1 MLQPPNDD
9 RADRILAGRLDLLF
23 HTNATIAG
31 NFAVSGVVAYLL
43 WNTYPHSMLMAWL
56 VATALVGAAR
66 YYFHHRFLA
75 DKKCTICSAR
85 RFALGTF
92 ASGLVWGT
100 LCAGLALWG
109 GRQEFLLMSVVAAG
123 MTAGAMAAF
132 SAYMPAYAGYAGAF
146 TVPLAIAALSNGD
159 PFIAGNGVLTLLY
172 LAVISLTAR
181 HNGTVINRTIELQVD
196 NRILQRSLTQ
206 TRIERDHAQV
216 DKWSTMTQLSHEL
229 RTPLNAILGFSE
241 TMHQEFFG
249 PLGLRYKEYAGHIH
263 ESGRQLLKLTEELL
277 ELSRGESGGSELRET
292 TINLR
297 QLVHDLVRLS
307 SPDAQKV
314 GLTLSHEIAANLPML
329 RGDET
334 KVRQMLLNLVDNAIK
349 FTPPGGKVS
358 VTAGYTTGHEIYLSV
373 RDSGIGMEQADIPTA
388 LRPLGRLATA
398 LVRSTDGAGLG
409 LPICK
414 RLAELHGA
422 TLMVDSKP
430 LVGTTCTIQFPP
442 ERSISA
448 KEAAAAA

>member
-1 MLQPPNDD
+1 MPQPPSDD
-9 RADRILAGRLDLLF
+9 RSNRILAGRLELLF

-31 NFAVSGVVAYLL
+31 NFAVAGVVAYLL
-43 WNTYPHSMLMAWL
+43 WNTFPHPVLIAWL
-56 VATALVGAAR
+56 AATILVGAAR
-66 YYFHHRFLA
+66 YLFHRRFLA
-75 DKKCTICSAR
+75 DKNCTICSAR

-92 ASGLVWGT
+92 AAGVVWGA
-100 LCAGLALWG
+100 LCAGLAVWG
-109 GRQEFLLMSVVAAG
+109 GRQEFLLMSLVAAG
-123 MTAGAMAAF
+123 MTAGAMATF

-146 TVPLAIAALSNGD
+146 TIPLAVAALSNSD
-159 PFIAGNGVLTLLY
+159 PFITGNGVLTVLY
-172 LAVISLTAR
+172 LVVISLTAR
-181 HNGTVINRTIELQVD
+181 HNGSVINRTIELQVD
-196 NRILQRSLTQ
+196 NHTLQRSLTQ

-249 PLGLRYKEYAGHIH
+249 PLGLRYREYAGHIH

-277 ELSRGESGGSELRET
+277 DLSRGESGGFELRET
-292 TINLR
+292 TINIR
-297 QLVHDLVRLS
+297 QLVHDMVRLLL
-307 SPDAQKV
+307 PDAQKV
-314 GLTLSHEIAANLPML
+314 GVSLSHEIAANLPML

-349 FTPPGGKVS
+349 FTPPGGAVC
-358 VTAGYTTGHEIYLSV
+358 VTAGFTTGQEIYLSV
-373 RDSGIGMEQADIPTA
+373 RDSGIGMEEDDIPMA
-388 LRPLGRLATA
+388 LRPMGRLATA
-398 LVRSTDGAGLG
+398 LVRSTDGIGLG

-430 LVGTTCTIQFPP
+430 LKGTICTIQFPP
-442 ERSISA
+442 ERSLPA